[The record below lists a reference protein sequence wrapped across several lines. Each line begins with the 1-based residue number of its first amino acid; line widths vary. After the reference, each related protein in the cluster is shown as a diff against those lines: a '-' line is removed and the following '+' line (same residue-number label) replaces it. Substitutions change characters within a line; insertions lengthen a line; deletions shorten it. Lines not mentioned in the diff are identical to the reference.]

1 MLFGLQ
7 FIVSDLVRSKVTWI
21 LQIPGS
27 CIYLGLV
34 LVWGFSTG
42 GEDVP
47 DSGMF
52 GGHLRGR
59 LAW

>member
-34 LVWGFSTG
+34 LLWGFSTG

-52 GGHLRGR
+52 GGDLRGR